1 LLTALVSGGSRG
13 IGRAVVEL
21 LAAEGYRVH
30 FLYRCR
36 DEAAAEVRSRV
47 ASAGGSAVAHR
58 CDVTDA
64 AAVEALLAEIA
75 PEDLYALVNNAA
87 VLQDGHLLLM
97 DQPRW
102 EYVLN
107 TDLTAAY
114 RLTRG
119 CLRSM
124 LQRGGGRIVN
134 IGSLSGLLG
143 HAGQAN
149 YAAAKGGLVAFTK
162 VVAREVGRFGVT
174 ANAVI
179 PGWIN
184 TDLVASMPESRR
196 LRAIGEVPMG
206 RFGEPIEV
214 ARVVAFLL
222 SPAASYITGAAIRI
236 DGGVGA

>member
-179 PGWIN
+179 PGWIS